1 MKKREIIVVDDAKYK
16 IMAVLVDSKY
26 GGGIEGAEVT
36 DKRKGNIFAEQGEG
50 YTARLYQYRGVPM
63 TYIKKLAKIDK
74 KYETFL
80 RIENGKIKR
89 KIYLGGKLG
98 FKDI

>member
-1 MKKREIIVVDDAKYK
+1 
-16 IMAVLVDSKY
+16 
-26 GGGIEGAEVT
+26 
-36 DKRKGNIFAEQGEG
+36 
-50 YTARLYQYRGVPM
+50 M